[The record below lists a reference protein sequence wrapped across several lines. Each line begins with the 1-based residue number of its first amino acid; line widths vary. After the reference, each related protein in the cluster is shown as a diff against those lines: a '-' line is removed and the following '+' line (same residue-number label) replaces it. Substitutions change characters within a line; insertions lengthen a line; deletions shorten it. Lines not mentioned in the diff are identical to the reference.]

1 MRILGCACL
10 SEASLVGY
18 VITILTYRIT
28 LLHCFNMEPFTLFQ
42 NISGHYMYM
51 DPYQHPVYGSSSSSY
66 HGPTRYARMTS
77 PEFPPSTEYCVRF
90 MYTMYGTDVKTLNVY
105 AKVFFDFSL
114 TVKAAPHECVIRL
127 VNLRHR

>member
-1 MRILGCACL
+1 
-10 SEASLVGY
+10 
-18 VITILTYRIT
+18 
-28 LLHCFNMEPFTLFQ
+28 
-42 NISGHYMYM
+42 MYM

-105 AKVFFDFSL
+105 AKVFNDTLDSNIL
-114 TVKAAPHECVIRL
+114 NIECCRTLKVEMHKKRF
-127 VNLRHR
+127 